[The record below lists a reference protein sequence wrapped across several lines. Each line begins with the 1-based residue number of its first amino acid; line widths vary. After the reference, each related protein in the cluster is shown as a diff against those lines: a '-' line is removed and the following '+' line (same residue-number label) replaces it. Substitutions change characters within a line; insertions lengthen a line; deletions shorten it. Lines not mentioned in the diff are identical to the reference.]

1 MVIERLRSKEGL
13 TEGESLVADYVLA
26 HADEAQRLSAADL
39 AERSLA
45 SKATVIRLCQKLGM
59 SGYSEFRLE
68 LAHEW
73 QEYRRVQ
80 ALLSEEPFNARSG
93 YADIVETLPTIYEK
107 AIVRTKLSF
116 DEGSM
121 QLAIDHLRA
130 ADRIEIYGEGITN
143 TVAQTAAFKFL
154 SVGVEASAYDG
165 INEHHTIFDRG
176 RVVTCAIVLS
186 FTGGN
191 AGMVH
196 AATFLREN
204 GIFVIGVG
212 GTESSLLAGACD
224 VYVPVSSTR
233 LVMTMEAV
241 SSVAGTSY
249 VLDVFFASLMVDRYE
264 ENLDAALEV
273 MRMHEPHPVGTSPSN
288 ATDVTRTVGPNPD
301 RRKG

>member
-1 MVIERLRSKEGL
+1 
-13 TEGESLVADYVLA
+13 
-26 HADEAQRLSAADL
+26 
-39 AERSLA
+39 
-45 SKATVIRLCQKLGM
+45 
-59 SGYSEFRLE
+59 
-68 LAHEW
+68 
-73 QEYRRVQ
+73 
-80 ALLSEEPFNARSG
+80 
-93 YADIVETLPTIYEK
+93 
-107 AIVRTKLSF
+107 
-116 DEGSM
+116 
-121 QLAIDHLRA
+121 
-130 ADRIEIYGEGITN
+130 
-143 TVAQTAAFKFL
+143 
-154 SVGVEASAYDG
+154 
-165 INEHHTIFDRG
+165 
-176 RVVTCAIVLS
+176 
-186 FTGGN
+186 
-191 AGMVH
+191 MVH

-288 ATDVTRTVGPNPD
+288 ATDVARTIGPNPD